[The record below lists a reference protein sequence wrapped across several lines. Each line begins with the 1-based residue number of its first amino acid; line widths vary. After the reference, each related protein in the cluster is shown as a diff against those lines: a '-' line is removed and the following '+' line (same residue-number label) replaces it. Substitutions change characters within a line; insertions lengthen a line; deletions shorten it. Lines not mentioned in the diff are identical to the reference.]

1 MLTLTR
7 DIVNLVN
14 EQIVPQIHELQTYQN
29 DKGQVVEQ
37 QNRAEELLLH
47 LMKDVRVIYEAVHL
61 QEAAAAFEQDVL
73 DWLSRGLAETPYFDR
88 LLTAYRAPENGD
100 VTFFAAPIVT
110 PNGPHAKGC
119 FFEAFLAVREE
130 PSMMKPIEAEMP
142 HPENGCQSLKLLA
155 GTKGFTEEKCIV
167 FFPENVKTKEKVT
180 TQTFAIF
187 YFNKF
192 YQIYHEDTLKRAQA
206 IFENVPF
213 KSRHLH
219 PDRTYEARVL
229 WGYLHDYYHH
239 CGKKPFH
246 EHIQA
251 KMNFFAGILEEV
263 KVDCQSILALAERQY
278 DYWEEIIEFVLFERL
293 LRYPSQHNATQNFDS
308 GTGFFLFSWI
318 IENGRSLQRGSEKP
332 VALDLALCMED
343 LKKLV
348 AEIEKLEEIEDDLAY
363 KKAAEHYV
371 RRYLP
376 PGSEGERFSVPVQ
389 YFIHDLNNGIETSYL
404 RFQHDEELKH

>member
-1 MLTLTR
+1 MPTMTR
-7 DIVNLVN
+7 DIVNMVN

-29 DKGQVVEQ
+29 EEGQIVKHQ
-37 QNRAEELLLH
+37 KRAEQLLLQ
-47 LMKDVRVIYEAVHL
+47 LIKDAGIIYETVHL
-61 QEAAAAFEQDVL
+61 KAAAQAFEQDVL
-73 DWLSRGLAETPYFDR
+73 DWISRGLEKTPFFDR
-88 LLTAYRAPENGD
+88 LLTAYRPPND
-100 VTFFAAPIVT
+100 KDTTFFAASIVT

-119 FFEAFLAVREE
+119 FFEAFLAIREE
-130 PSMMKPIEAEMP
+130 PAMMKPIEEEMP

-167 FFPENVKTKEKVT
+167 FFPENVKTKEKIT

-192 YQIYHEDTLKRAQA
+192 YQIYHGDTLKRAQA

-213 KSRHLH
+213 KSADLH

-246 EHIQA
+246 QHIQA
-251 KMNFFAGILEEV
+251 KMNFFAGILEEI
-263 KVDCQSILALAERQY
+263 KVDCQSILALSERQY

-318 IENGRSLQRGSEKP
+318 IENGRSIQRGKEKP
-332 VALDLALCMED
+332 VSLDLRLCMND

-348 AEIEKLEEIEDDLAY
+348 AEIEELEETEDDLAY
-363 KKAAEHYV
+363 KKAAESYV

-376 PGSEGERFSVPVQ
+376 PGGEGERFSVPVQ
-389 YFIHDLNNGIETSYL
+389 YFIHETNNAIETPYL
-404 RFQHDEELKH
+404 RFKQDEGLKH